1 MKKHSTSF
9 GSYLEAF
16 VYPLLLLSAM
26 WIMFWAEQV
35 SGFDLVRLGVRPQQ
49 LDSWPG
55 IFLMPLIHSPNDIAH
70 IVNNSLPTFVLLAAL
85 IFYYRSIAWKVFLI
99 SWFGTGIGVWL
110 FAADN
115 YAWHIGMSGV
125 DYALFGFIFLSGFFR
140 KYKPLQAISLFVVF
154 VYGSM
159 FWGIFPQKEN
169 VSWEGH
175 FSGMFIGMTLA
186 ILYRKQ
192 GPQSPKY
199 QYEIEKE
206 LGIEPPDLEGMWIAR
221 QEELERQQR
230 EREEAQRQS
239 VEIIYHLKRTAQLPA
254 PQQTDIEQPPSDSE
268 PK

>member
-1 MKKHSTSF
+1 M
-9 GSYLEAF
+9 EAI

-35 SGFDLVRLGVRPQQ
+35 SGIDLVRLGVRPQQ

-70 IVNNSLPTFVLLAAL
+70 IVNNSFPTFLLLAAL
-85 IFYYRSIAWKVFLI
+85 IYYYRSIAWKVFLI
-99 SWFGTGIGVWL
+99 SWFGTGLGVWL

-115 YAWHIGMSGV
+115 HAWHIGMSGV
-125 DYALFGFIFLSGFFR
+125 DYALFGFLFLSGFFR
-140 KYKPLQAISLFVVF
+140 GYKPLQAISLFVVF

-175 FSGMFIGMTLA
+175 FSGMAIGLVLA
-186 ILYRKQ
+186 VLYRKQ

-206 LGIEPPDLEGMWIAR
+206 LGIEPPDLEGQWVAQ
-221 QEELERQQR
+221 QEELERQR
-230 EREEAQRQS
+230 LEREEAQRQS
-239 VEIIYHLKRTAQLPA
+239 VEIIYHLRRTGQLPPP
-254 PQQTDIEQPPSDSE
+254 PQTGSEQPPSNTESH
-268 PK
+268 